1 MLGPNTSMRLFL
13 NTKFSAN
20 RMLAVTQK
28 IWRGI
33 PALRRTV
40 PLLAMALA
48 VGSMTT
54 FGRLAADEPAVADD
68 AAQAGTQDTDQQS
81 KGMPLVFSEDF
92 QQGSDRWETTDD
104 TAWTL
109 SSEGGNQVFGLNRRV
124 SDYQPKFRSPHNIA
138 MIKDIELSDF
148 VLIYKVKS
156 TNDTGN
162 HRDCCTFFGYQD
174 PTHFYYVHLGA
185 KPDPASGQ
193 IMIVND
199 AARRPLTENKKLVP
213 WDDQW
218 HTVKV
223 VRDSAEGTIE
233 IYFDDMETP
242 HMTVVDKTFGK
253 GKLGIGSFDDQNDF
267 DDIKLYGM

>member
-1 MLGPNTSMRLFL
+1 MRGPNKWTLRSPNTNAKRLR
-13 NTKFSAN
+13 A
-20 RMLAVTQK
+20 
-28 IWRGI
+28 W
-33 PALRRTV
+33 
-40 PLLAMALA
+40 LLVAAGCAATLTPVRA
-48 VGSMTT
+48 DDPQPVSSSEADSVH
-54 FGRLAADEPAVADD
+54 AADE
-68 AAQAGTQDTDQQS
+68 QS
-81 KGMPLVFSEDF
+81 QGMPLVFSEDF
-92 QQGSDRWETTDD
+92 QQGSQRWETTDD

-109 SSEGGNQVFGLNRRV
+109 SREGENQVFGLNRRT
-124 SDYQPKFRSPHNIA
+124 SNYQPKFRSPHNIA
-138 MIKDIELSDF
+138 LIKDIELSDF

-174 PTHFYYVHLGA
+174 PTHFYYIHLGA

-223 VRDSAEGTIE
+223 VRDSEEGTIE
-233 IYFDDMETP
+233 VYFDNMQTP
-242 HMTVVDKTFGK
+242 HMTVVDKTYTK
-253 GKLGIGSFDDQNDF
+253 GQIGLGSFDDMNDF
-267 DDIKLYGM
+267 DDIRLYGM